1 MKGKVLLI
9 LFWVLLPVIVR
20 FVSMSYPYI
29 VDVKI
34 SSAKVVEGNKL
45 RLTGTIKIDPDK
57 IPADLKR
64 YYQKTDDFLSWW
76 EKNINDV
83 IEKYLP
89 KFWSKFIRVTDID
102 LWWVEENGIKFDII
116 GFDVI
121 VSVAIGK

>member
-29 VDVKI
+29 ADVKI
-34 SSAKVVEGNKL
+34 SSAEVVEGNKL
-45 RLTGTIKIDPDK
+45 RLKGTIKIDPEK
-57 IPADLKR
+57 IPNDLKQ

-76 EKNINDV
+76 EGNINGV
-83 IEKYLP
+83 IENYLP
-89 KFWSKFIRVTDID
+89 KFWSKFIRVTYID
-102 LWWVEENGIKFDII
+102 LRWVNENVI

>member
-34 SSAKVVEGNKL
+34 LSAEVVEGNKL
-45 RLTGTIKIDPDK
+45 LLKGTIKIDPEK
-57 IPADLKR
+57 IPNDLKQ

-76 EKNINDV
+76 KGNINGV
-83 IEKYLP
+83 IENYLP
-89 KFWSKFIRVTDID
+89 KFWSKFIRVTYID
-102 LWWVEENGIKFDII
+102 LWWEDKDKNVI
-116 GFDVI
+116 GFNVI

>member
-1 MKGKVLLI
+1 LKGKVLLI

-34 SSAKVVEGNKL
+34 LSAEVVEGNKL
-45 RLTGTIKIDPDK
+45 LLKGTIKIDPEK
-57 IPADLKR
+57 IPNDLKQ

-76 EKNINDV
+76 KGNINGV
-83 IEKYLP
+83 IENYLP
-89 KFWSKFIRVTDID
+89 KFWSKFIRVTYID
-102 LWWVEENGIKFDII
+102 LWWEDKDKNVI
-116 GFDVI
+116 GFNVI